1 MKRVIVR
8 YKVKEDRGKENADY
22 VRQVFAELALSAP
35 GGLRYVTFQA
45 EDGVSFTHIAS
56 IETADGSNPLGD
68 TPAFKAFQAELRD
81 RCEVPPTATNVS
93 LVGSYRFID

>member
-8 YKVKEDRGKENADY
+8 YKVKEDRGKENADH

-56 IETADGSNPLGD
+56 IETVDGSNPLGD

-81 RCEVPPTATNVS
+81 RCEPRPP
-93 LVGSYRFID
+93 RPM

>member
-45 EDGVSFTHIAS
+45 EDGVSFT
-56 IETADGSNPLGD
+56 
-68 TPAFKAFQAELRD
+68 
-81 RCEVPPTATNVS
+81 TNVS
-93 LVGSYRFID
+93 LMGSYRFID